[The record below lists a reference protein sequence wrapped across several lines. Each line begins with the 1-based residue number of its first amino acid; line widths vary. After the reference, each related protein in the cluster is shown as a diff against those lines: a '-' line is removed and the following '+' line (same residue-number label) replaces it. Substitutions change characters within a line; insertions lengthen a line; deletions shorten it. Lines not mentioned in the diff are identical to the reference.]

1 MTDTATVHRGRPR
14 SAEADAAIRQ
24 ATVDLLV
31 AEGYANLTMSGV
43 AARAGVSTATLYR
56 RWSSQLELG
65 VDRPPARGAGNP
77 PPHTRSP
84 QGERRAGGADHGR
97 QGRHN
102 PSGP

>member
-56 RWSSQLELG
+56 RWSSKVELG
-65 VDRPPARGAGNP
+65 VGVLTARAGENPLPA
-77 PPHTRSP
+77 TRSP
-84 QGERRAGGADHGR
+84 GGGCPAGGE
-97 QGRHN
+97 N
-102 PSGP
+102 PGNKARTAPA